1 MAGDI
6 TAGSIG
12 HHAGPMPAPAYLA
25 RRGTPIHPQ
34 ALVEHDCLGYL
45 FSDRMTDKIW
55 SFSKEDETFNV
66 PVTSRL
72 KVNNTLGKLN
82 AALPGFG
89 ITLCAEDVLQ
99 PYVQRGELV
108 VLFDD
113 FDGPA
118 YPVSLA
124 VRLVGPALAGKTVAE
139 ATEMQRSSRLPG

>member
-1 MAGDI
+1 MPDQCQRLPISPAGE
-6 TAGSIG
+6 
-12 HHAGPMPAPAYLA
+12 
-25 RRGTPIHPQ
+25 R
-34 ALVEHDCLGYL
+34 
-45 FSDRMTDKIW
+45 
-55 SFSKEDETFNV
+55 
-66 PVTSRL
+66 
-72 KVNNTLGKLN
+72 
-82 AALPGFG
+82 GFG

-118 YPVSLA
+118 YPASLA